1 MTARSG
7 TSASVYD
14 KPLLYDIAFSYRDY
28 PAEVDA
34 LCAWFAR
41 VSGTGR
47 QPRSFLE
54 LAAGPADHAIELAR
68 RGASATALDL
78 APAMC
83 DYARQKSELLGAP
96 VDSACADMIDF
107 ELPARFELA
116 ALMINSVAHLYDLD
130 ALVQHLQ
137 AVARHLEPHGVYALE
152 VQHPAD
158 FVGRGPRP
166 TGTSQPW
173 TVERF
178 GLEVRTRW
186 GTPDDPYDPLR
197 QIFEAHVELQ
207 VRGPEGEETI
217 HERVPMR
224 DWTRTELEAGVRLS
238 GAFELAEIH
247 GALEADAPF
256 DSSPESWRMV
266 LVLRRKA

>member
-1 MTARSG
+1 MATESQA
-7 TSASVYD
+7 VYD

-34 LCAWFAR
+34 LSAWYAR

-47 QPRSFLE
+47 PPKSFLE
-54 LAAGPADHAIELAR
+54 LAAGPADHAIELAK
-68 RGASATALDL
+68 RGAEATALDL

-83 DYARQKSELLGAP
+83 DYAQQKAELHGAP
-96 VDSACADMIDF
+96 IDVACADMIDF
-107 ELPARFELA
+107 SLQRRYELA
-116 ALMINSVAHLYDLD
+116 ALMINSVAHVYTLDDL
-130 ALVQHLQ
+130 VRHLQ
-137 AVARHLEPHGVYALE
+137 SVARHLDDRGVYVLE

-158 FVGRGPRP
+158 FVGRGARP

-173 TVERF
+173 TVSRY

-186 GTPDDPYDPLR
+186 GAPEDPYDPLR
-197 QIFEAHVELQ
+197 QVFEAHVELQ

-238 GAFELAEIH
+238 GAFDLAEVH
-247 GALEADAPF
+247 GALEPDAPF
-256 DSSPESWRMV
+256 DRSPESWRMV
-266 LVLRRKA
+266 LVLRKR